1 MLFKMVVGYVFL
13 TSCKYRC
20 NKQKGHDLIR
30 KIYIL
35 LDKMDNFI
43 HLNHLHVFK
52 RCIDCD
58 EVRENLKNL
67 SRTLKET
74 SIAEVVIAEAD
85 CCIETDLCDTLD
97 RKTKCIN
104 DEISEGMWSMKFSQ
118 YVIHLNFSTTHIFN
132 YAI

>member
-1 MLFKMVVGYVFL
+1 
-13 TSCKYRC
+13 
-20 NKQKGHDLIR
+20 
-30 KIYIL
+30 
-35 LDKMDNFI
+35 MDNFI

-118 YVIHLNFSTTHIFN
+118 YVIHLNSFIPLTFSIMLFEKKFFQKTTN
-132 YAI
+132 GN